1 MDKSVSW
8 EDSWLCTTNP
18 PSYWEL
24 ISLNNFTNY
33 NGMLRRHKNV
43 PGEVHWNCLWPRH
56 SCGKEE
62 RHQNSWQGVKMSTN
76 GMYIKSLTI
85 VSGLAQRNHRAST
98 HLGRSK
104 ILGMYQSGSY
114 LWHFPLAGLKSYS
127 VSFLVQ

>member
-43 PGEVHWNCLWPRH
+43 TGEVHWNCLWPRH

-76 GMYIKSLTI
+76 GKLDYSQWTGSKKPQSQHSSWQKQDPRY
-85 VSGLAQRNHRAST
+85 VSVRQLLMT
-98 HLGRSK
+98 
-104 ILGMYQSGSY
+104 
-114 LWHFPLAGLKSYS
+114 FPLGWSEIIFCLFFSP
-127 VSFLVQ
+127 VRLQ